1 VTNRLRTVLVVEDDD
16 VIRRLLDLQLSRLG
30 YAVMTAA
37 DGNEAIEQQAGR
49 RVDLLVTDIVMPGMD
64 GPELASTMR
73 AQNPEL
79 RVLFL
84 SGLGS
89 GTAVEGDVAFL
100 QKPFSSDD
108 LAAALDGL
116 LDEPPAV

>member
-1 VTNRLRTVLVVEDDD
+1 MDRLQTVLVVEDDA

-30 YAVMTAA
+30 YAVTTAA
-37 DGNEAIEQQAGR
+37 DGNEAIEQNAGR

-84 SGLGS
+84 SGYGS
-89 GTAVEGDVAFL
+89 GSAMKGDIGFL
-100 QKPFSSDD
+100 QKPFSSDE
-108 LAAALDGL
+108 LAAAVGDL
-116 LDEPPAV
+116 LGGTPAL

>member
-1 VTNRLRTVLVVEDDD
+1 VNRLRTVLVVEDDD
-16 VIRRLLDLQLSRLG
+16 VIRRLLGLQLSRLG
-30 YAVMTAA
+30 YSVVTAA
-37 DGNEAIEQQAGR
+37 DGNEAIECQEGR

-64 GPELASTMR
+64 GPELATTMR

-84 SGLGS
+84 SGYSSGS
-89 GTAVEGDVAFL
+89 AVAGDVAFL

-116 LDEPPAV
+116 LDDPSG